1 MKPAPFTHHRPETVE
16 DVLELLAELEDAELL
31 AGNQSLG
38 IVMANRLA
46 TPDHLVDLNGVDE
59 LASIDERDDEI
70 RIGAMTSHR
79 TLERSDR
86 LAELVPMLP
95 EAAEQIA
102 GPSVR
107 NQGTIGGSIG
117 EADPASNYPAALVA
131 LEDRSTCA
139 RSRKPEPF
147 PPTSTSSRTCLRT
160 FAEELIESVS
170 VPTDPFPPER
180 SGMAFLELKRAA
192 QTWPTVSA
200 ASAIRVDDPSAA
212 EPVVEDAESRWRTPP
227 TSPPRRGRRSR
238 PRGRTARRE
247 RPRGGRRTG
256 DRRRPSRRGCT
267 QTESTRRKWPAST
280 RYARS
285 KRRTNAR
292 SIANRDRISHTHPML
307 EFTGENE
314 MEQSKDELWP
324 YFTDTDVLA
333 ECAPGC
339 KEMTLKSPRDR
350 GGTRRRRR
358 ERQTRVR
365 RRRRRHRADRPDAL
379 EMTAVGHAHETSSR
393 RPLRWN
399 CWKPTTAERPSPGLR
414 PQTFQERSRASAAVR

>member
-117 EADPASNYPAALVA
+117 EADPAGNYPAALVA
-131 LEDRSTCA
+131 LEGSLHLRSLEET
-139 RSRKPEPF
+139 
-147 PPTSTSSRTCLRT
+147 RTVPADEYFIAYMFTDLRE
-160 FAEELIESVS
+160 EELIESVS

-212 EPVVEDAESRWRTPP
+212 EPVVEDARIALANAADVPLRVEDAEAVLEGEPLGESGLEEVGELVTD
-227 TSPPRRGRRSR
+227 
-238 PRGRTARRE
+238 AV
-247 RPRGGRRTG
+247 
-256 DRRRPSRRGCT
+256 
-267 QTESTRRKWPAST
+267 
-280 RYARS
+280 
-285 KRRTNAR
+285 
-292 SIANRDRISHTHPML
+292 HP
-307 EFTGENE
+307 EGE
-314 MEQSKDELWP
+314 M
-324 YFTDTDVLA
+324 
-333 ECAPGC
+333 
-339 KEMTLKSPRDR
+339 
-350 GGTRRRRR
+350 
-358 ERQTRVR
+358 
-365 RRRRRHRADRPDAL
+365 HADREYKEEVAG
-379 EMTAVGHAHETSSR
+379 EYAVRSLETSY
-393 RPLRWN
+393 
-399 CWKPTTAERPSPGLR
+399 ERAIDS
-414 PQTFQERSRASAAVR
+414 